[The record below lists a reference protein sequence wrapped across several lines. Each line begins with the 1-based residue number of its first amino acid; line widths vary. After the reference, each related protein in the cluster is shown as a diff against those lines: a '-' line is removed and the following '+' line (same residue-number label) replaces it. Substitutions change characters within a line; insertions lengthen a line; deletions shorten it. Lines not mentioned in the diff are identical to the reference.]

1 MGTYSSEKLIYIRNN
16 GTLDSVS
23 NFINTPQFFKE
34 FVEFEVFFDSFYRI
48 RKNLLDLQ
56 FVFVYEQT
64 PGTVFRSKVMIAEKR
79 IILFETKAKSGKSS
93 LY

>member
-1 MGTYSSEKLIYIRNN
+1 MKLLCNDK
-16 GTLDSVS
+16 DSYRVREL
-23 NFINTPQFFKE
+23 FINSIIKIKISRKNFLVIKSICNPTNPQNL
-34 FVEFEVFFDSFYRI
+34 
-48 RKNLLDLQ
+48 KNLLDLQ